1 VPSNV
6 ETANLAEPPPADEP
20 EASDVPGATAPE
32 DADSSEAGP
41 GGEGSPEGS
50 PEGTEADPLKARAVD
65 LYRARIIAWFSG
77 RFRVSGSG
85 LPSEELERLRV
96 PATVTIASDRRVL
109 GYSMTPSGSAP
120 FDAAARAALEGAVGS
135 SIPPPPES
143 YPDVVQTSIHVT
155 FVCRRSQCD

>member
-1 VPSNV
+1 VN
-6 ETANLAEPPPADEP
+6 EP
-20 EASDVPGATAPE
+20 EALSTEGA
-32 DADSSEAGP
+32 DARAESGSSELGASDLPPGP

-50 PEGTEADPLKARAVD
+50 PEGTETDPLKARAVS
-65 LYRARIIAWFSG
+65 LYRGRLIAWFSS

-85 LPSEELERLRV
+85 LSEQELERLRAS
-96 PATVTIASDRRVL
+96 ATVTISRDLRVL
-109 GYSMTPSGSAP
+109 SYALSPSGSAP
-120 FDAAARAALEGAVGS
+120 FDAAARAALESTIGS